1 MNDVHLTSG
10 SPPAASRQAIKQ
22 MPWRM
27 VIARRGLLVLA
38 ILVALFLIAR
48 LVTRGA
54 EKDTGG
60 HRTVTDG
67 SVPIA
72 AVPVQKGD
80 MPVVLKAL
88 GTVTP
93 LATVTVQSQLS
104 GQIVQIAYKEGQI
117 VRRGDSLIQIDPRPY
132 QVALEQAQGALER
145 DRAELANA
153 NIDLTRYQTLY
164 SQDSISEQQLAT
176 QKALVAQYQGTVKAD
191 QGQID
196 SARLNLT
203 YCHIVSPID
212 GRVGLQ
218 QVNVG
223 NYVTPSEANGLVVLT
238 QLTPITVVF
247 TVAEDQI
254 PPVLEQLRA
263 GRTLTVKAYDR
274 SRSSELA
281 TGTLQTIDNEI
292 DPTTGTA
299 KLKAVFANSDQKLF
313 PNQFVNVDLL
323 LDTLHGS
330 TLIPQSAIQRGA
342 PGTYVYVV
350 GADKTVHVRSVAL
363 GPGDATNI
371 AVAQGLGPGELVVV
385 DGADRL
391 KDGAHVLIRQGGPAV
406 AQAGGEE
413 DRAGQ
418 SKRAAGQVADHE
430 AARLAPPGSP

>member
-22 MPWRM
+22 MPWPM
-27 VIARRGLLVLA
+27 VFARRGLLVLA

-60 HRTVTDG
+60 HRIVTDG
-67 SVPIA
+67 SLPIA

-350 GADKTVHVRSVAL
+350 GADKTVHVRTVAL

-430 AARLAPPGSP
+430 AARLASPGSP